1 MNIATTYPTH
11 AIPCLLHRLYLQ
23 CSTSAAE
30 FADNFTH
37 DESTVC
43 TQDINDSAT
52 SILEE
57 YGNDILRLA
66 YSYLHNMSDAEDIVQ
81 DTLIQFL
88 KTNPKTHSPQHKKAW
103 LLRVAI
109 NLSKNK
115 INYNNIRQTDEL
127 ADHLVASNREDLAFL
142 WDCVKRL
149 PPKYR
154 KCIHLY
160 YYEGYST
167 IELSSL
173 LQLKESTVRSTLKRG
188 REKLKILLKE
198 DFNFEA

>member
-1 MNIATTYPTH
+1 MNIATNLPTDS
-11 AIPCLLHRLYLQ
+11 ITCLFHRLCLQ
-23 CSTSAAE
+23 FSTCAVD
-30 FADNFTH
+30 FTDN
-37 DESTVC
+37 C
-43 TQDINDSAT
+43 TQSGTAECAQDVNDSAT
-52 SILEE
+52 TILEE

-88 KTNPKTHSPQHKKAW
+88 KTNPNIHSPQHKKAW
-103 LLRVAI
+103 LLRVAS

-127 ADHLVASNREDLAFL
+127 ADQLTASNREDLAFL
-142 WDCVKRL
+142 WECVKRL
-149 PPKYR
+149 PPKYS

-160 YYEGYST
+160 YYEGYSSLE
-167 IELSSL
+167 ISSL